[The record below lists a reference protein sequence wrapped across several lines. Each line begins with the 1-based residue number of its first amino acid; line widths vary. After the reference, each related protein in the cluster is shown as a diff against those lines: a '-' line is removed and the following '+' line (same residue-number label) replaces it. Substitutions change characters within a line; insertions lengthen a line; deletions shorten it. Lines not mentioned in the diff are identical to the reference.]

1 MSDNN
6 TDGGSQAGG
15 LLNLGGGR
23 RKHSRGHNRVK
34 RTNRRR
40 NGRKG
45 MRGGFGENAGLWDS
59 GVGVGVGVGVAPL
72 NGVPHVEGMGYMGEG
87 GQTGG
92 HRCSMRH
99 TRSKRTRKAHAG
111 RKSRKHKSRGKK
123 YGMGL
128 KGIFGRS

>member
-1 MSDNN
+1 MSDNQL
-6 TDGGSQAGG
+6 GGNP
-15 LLNLGGGR
+15 LLGGGR

-34 RTNRRR
+34 RTNNRHR

>member
-1 MSDNN
+1 MSDGNV
-6 TDGGSQAGG
+6 DVGQSGGNP
-15 LLNLGGGR
+15 LIVGGR

-34 RTNRRR
+34 RTNRHR

-45 MRGGFGENAGLWDS
+45 LRGGNVGLNAGLWES
-59 GVGVGVGVGVAPL
+59 GVGVGVGVAPL
-72 NGVPHVEGMGYMGEG
+72 NESMIIANEAMSPAMLL
-87 GQTGG
+87 QKGG

-99 TRSKRTRKAHAG
+99 KRSKRTRKAHAG

>member
-1 MSDNN
+1 MSNE
-6 TDGGSQAGG
+6 GGNGQSGG
-15 LLNLGGGR
+15 TTLLVGGR

-34 RTNRRR
+34 RTNNRHR

-45 MRGGFGENAGLWDS
+45 MRGGTDVLNPGIWNP
-59 GVGVGVGVGVAPL
+59 GVGVGVGVAPL
-72 NGVPHVEGMGYMGEG
+72 NVVPHVEGMGYMGEG